1 VLSDANQNTK
11 TGTNALASQ
20 TPGKSNTASGFG
32 SLRSNTGGFNTASG
46 DQSLYANSTGSN
58 NTGIGNDALLANT
71 SGSYNTGIGSGA
83 LSENTTGTE
92 NVANGVYAGSSITT
106 GSNNIALGAAA
117 GSNIVTGSQNI
128 DIGGSGL
135 VDESARIRIGTAG
148 KQTATFIAG
157 ISGTPVTGAA
167 VVITAN
173 GQLGVLA
180 SSERYKTGITS
191 LSSEAVKLQ
200 QLRPVTFH
208 LKTEPD
214 GALQF
219 GLIAEEVDRVY
230 PDLVVRNA
238 SGQIEGLR
246 YDELTPIL
254 LREVQEQQQALVAQ
268 DKQVA
273 TQEKQLT
280 TQAAQLHELQQQ
292 FADMTESNRQM
303 QAALLALQAKQ
314 SAVSMR

>member
-1 VLSDANQNTK
+1 
-11 TGTNALASQ
+11 
-20 TPGKSNTASGFG
+20 
-32 SLRSNTGGFNTASG
+32 LRFNIGGFNTASG
-46 DQSLYANSTGSN
+46 DQSLYANSNGSN
-58 NTGIGNDALLANT
+58 NTAIGNSALLENT
-71 SGSYNTGIGSGA
+71 TGSYNTSTGSGA
-83 LSENTTGTE
+83 LSENTTGAE

-128 DIGGSGL
+128 DIGSSGL
-135 VDESARIRIGTAG
+135 VDENAKIRIGTAG

-191 LSSEAVKLQ
+191 LSADALKLQ

-230 PDLVVRNA
+230 PDLVIRNV

-254 LREVQEQQQALVAQ
+254 LREVQAQQEALVAQ
-268 DKQVA
+268 DKEVSI
-273 TQEKQLT
+273 QEKQLAD
-280 TQAAQLHELQQQ
+280 QAAQLHDLQQK
-292 FADMTESNRQM
+292 FADIAEANHQM
-303 QAALLALQAKQ
+303 QVALLALQAKQ
-314 SAVSMR
+314 SEVSMR